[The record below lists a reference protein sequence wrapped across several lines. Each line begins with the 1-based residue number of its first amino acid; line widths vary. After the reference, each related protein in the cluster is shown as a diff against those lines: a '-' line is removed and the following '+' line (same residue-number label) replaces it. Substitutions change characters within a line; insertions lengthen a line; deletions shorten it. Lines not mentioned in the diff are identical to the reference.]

1 MPSRIAFVVLAIP
14 LVTFGVLLADPSL
27 DHSWGTNSFHF
38 WVVSAASLLAALAC
52 LLLIIS
58 ARTMRETRIMFL
70 ALSFFA
76 LGMFFAVHGIATPGF
91 LYDEAYASIGRSPWL
106 ATLAAGFFATLS
118 VITIPGL
125 ENSTRTRLKIPQVIL
140 VVSLALISFYF
151 VMSMLSPDWLTG
163 FPTEAEWFQHTL
175 TAVTLSLL
183 LFAAWRYYQ
192 SYQFARLPS
201 QLAVAVGL
209 AFLAEAQISLDF
221 GQYWAYSWWMYHG
234 LFLVAFVTVLGGWT
248 WEVIR
253 AKDGRAIAEGLAM
266 RDALSQ
272 MNRGRPTNLVAL
284 ADQIENHDL
293 ETFRHVDRVAAF
305 SYALGRE
312 LGFSAS
318 HLRELVLAAQ
328 MHDVGKIGL
337 PPYILTKEEKLS
349 NDEWSQIKE
358 HPRKGAEIVQRVRT
372 LAGLAF
378 VIRHHHER
386 YEGGGY
392 PDALRGEE
400 IPLEARIISVA
411 DTFDALTSKRPYR
424 REMTVAEARAELL
437 RVSGTQLDP
446 KLVELIVKLIDNG
459 TLVAS
464 HGHDEEHHHGASD
477 LLQAI

>member
-1 MPSRIAFVVLAIP
+1 MPSRIAVVALAVP
-14 LVTFGVLLADPSL
+14 LIVLGVLLANPGM
-27 DHSWGTNSFHF
+27 DHSWFSDSFHF

-70 ALSFFA
+70 ALSFFT
-76 LGMFFAVHGIATPGF
+76 LGMLFSVHGLATPGVLF
-91 LYDEAYASIGRSPWL
+91 DEPYASLGRSPWL
-106 ATLAAGFFATLS
+106 ATLGAGVFATLS
-118 VITIPGL
+118 VLYFQTMERGSRIKL
-125 ENSTRTRLKIPQVIL
+125 PQAIF
-140 VVSLALISFYF
+140 LISLTLVGFYF
-151 VMSMLSPDWLTG
+151 VMSMLSPDWLKG

-175 TAVTLSLL
+175 TAITLVLL
-183 LFAAWRYYQ
+183 LFPAWRYYQ
-192 SYQFARLPS
+192 SYQFARLPG

-209 AFLAEAQISLDF
+209 AFLAEAQLSLDF
-221 GQYWAYSWWMYHG
+221 GRLYDYSWWLYHFM
-234 LFLVAFVTVLGGWT
+234 FLAAFLTVIGGWT

-305 SYALGRE
+305 SYAIGRE

-337 PPYILTKEEKLS
+337 PPYILTKEAKLTD
-349 NDEWSQIKE
+349 DEWSQIKQ
-358 HPRKGAEIVQRVRT
+358 HPGKGAEILQRVQA
-372 LAGLAF
+372 LAGLSF
-378 VIRHHHER
+378 IIRHHHER

-392 PDALRGEE
+392 PDGVSGED
-400 IPLEARIISVA
+400 IPVESRIISVA
-411 DTFDALTSKRPYR
+411 DTFDALTSRRPYR
-424 REMTVAEARAELL
+424 PAMTIAETRTELL

-446 KLVELIVKLIDNG
+446 TLVGMIVKLIDNG

-464 HGHDEEHHHGASD
+464 HVHADEDHHHGASD

>member
-1 MPSRIAFVVLAIP
+1 MPSRIAAVALAIP
-14 LVTFGVLLADPSL
+14 LIILGVMLANPSL
-27 DHSWGTNSFHF
+27 DRPWGTFAFHF
-38 WVVSAASLLAALAC
+38 WVVSAASLLAAIAC

-70 ALSFFA
+70 ALSFFT
-76 LGMFFAVHGIATPGF
+76 LGMFFAVHGLSTPGF
-91 LYDEAYASIGRSPWL
+91 LFDEAYASLDRSPWL
-106 ATLAAGFFATLS
+106 ATLAAGFFAALS
-118 VITIPGL
+118 VLYIPVLGDG
-125 ENSTRTRLKIPQVIL
+125 TRLKIPQAVFIGTL
-140 VVSLALISFYF
+140 VLTTFYF
-151 VMSMLSPDWLTG
+151 VMSMLSPDWLAG
-163 FPTEAEWFQHTL
+163 FPTEAKWFQHTL

-192 SYQFARLPS
+192 SYQFARLPA

-221 GQYWAYSWWMYHG
+221 GRYWEYSWWLYHG
-234 LFLVAFVTVLGGWT
+234 LFLVAFVTVLGGWS

-253 AKDGRAIAEGLAM
+253 ARDGRAIAEGLAM

-305 SYALGRE
+305 SYAIGRE

-337 PPYILTKEEKLS
+337 PPYILTKVDKLT
-349 NDEWSQIKE
+349 NDEWTQIKQ
-358 HPRKGAEIVQRVRT
+358 HPGKGAEIVERVRN
-372 LAGLAF
+372 LAGLALI
-378 VIRHHHER
+378 IRHHHER
-386 YEGGGY
+386 YGGGGY
-392 PDALRGEE
+392 PDGLGGED
-400 IPLEARIISVA
+400 IPVESRIISVA

-424 REMTVAEARAELL
+424 PAMTITEARTELL
-437 RVSGTQLDP
+437 HVSGTQLDP
-446 KLVELIVKLIDNG
+446 GLVQLIVKLIDNG

-464 HGHDEEHHHGASD
+464 HVHADEDHQHGASD